1 MKIEVGKI
9 YESQEDRNGIATGA
23 LVCVGKVEND
33 VVTFWKDK
41 SRVHFNYSTELFE
54 IVFYPYVQELIELEE
69 EK

>member
-23 LVCVGKVEND
+23 LVYVGRIEND

-54 IVFYPYVQELIELEE
+54 NVFYPYVLKVKSEVD
-69 EK
+69 